1 MKLRRML
8 TSAVCAVGL
17 WVAAAGTAGAST
29 ILLDESGF
37 LQGQE
42 SFTKSFDITG
52 PGVLTVTMS
61 NISWPEKLS
70 SLNFLLS
77 AASGLLGPSMGE
89 GSQQFEITGGR
100 IYAQWF
106 GQAQGPLNVGVYGMK
121 IEFTPN
127 AAAVPLPTSLA
138 LLMSGLGLLVWQRRQ
153 SARRDPL
160 DSEMLISA

>member
-1 MKLRRML
+1 MKFRRILM
-8 TSAVCAVGL
+8 SAACAVGL
-17 WVAAAGTAGAST
+17 WAAAVGTAGAST

-37 LQGQE
+37 LEGQQ

-52 PGVLTVTMS
+52 PGVLTVTMT

-70 SLNFLLS
+70 NLNFLLS
-77 AASGLLGPSMGE
+77 TAAGLLGPSMGE
-89 GSQQFEITGGR
+89 GSQEFEISSGR

-138 LLMSGLGLLVWQRRQ
+138 LLLSGLGLLMWQRRQ
-153 SARRDPL
+153 TLRQDKLDPQMIL
-160 DSEMLISA
+160 AV